1 MPPEELIVKDNIF
14 TIPNVLS
21 VLRII
26 LSPIFVYLFLSV
38 NINYKVISLIIFFIA
53 VLTDW
58 YDGWYARRYKSISK
72 LGIFL
77 DPLADK
83 ILTTFAFLLFFAI
96 GIMPLWMVLIIAIRD
111 IIVTILRSYDEYKGL
126 IIKTSGIAKIKTFI
140 QMFYIFF
147 VFAILLYSSE
157 NSDSVLKLK
166 IDEFLFHS
174 VFNYILMLLVT
185 LLTLYTGISYFIE
198 KKYYVKN
205 EIY

>member
-1 MPPEELIVKDNIF
+1 
-14 TIPNVLS
+14 
-21 VLRII
+21 
-26 LSPIFVYLFLSV
+26 
-38 NINYKVISLIIFFIA
+38 
-53 VLTDW
+53 
-58 YDGWYARRYKSISK
+58 
-72 LGIFL
+72 
-77 DPLADK
+77 
-83 ILTTFAFLLFFAI
+83 
-96 GIMPLWMVLIIAIRD
+96 MPLWMVLIIAIRD